1 MWGGN
6 AVSVTQP
13 EPCHLHCTRDFFAGM
28 ARKRKSSTTTIVRQV
43 PVLQRGPAPIIRVQ
57 SSAPRAPKAKR
68 RRSRGR
74 SKGGGGHAG
83 LTVNHMLATTFGG
96 FALGFINK
104 SFPSLPTLPI
114 IGRSGTIAIGAYFLA
129 KHMGGG
135 ASGILRDVAMAGAAV
150 AGFELGTTG
159 KVAGDV
165 DGDLAPQV
173 SGVAAQV

>member
-1 MWGGN
+1 
-6 AVSVTQP
+6 
-13 EPCHLHCTRDFFAGM
+13 M
-28 ARKRKSSTTTIVRQV
+28 AKRRKAQTTIVRQV
-43 PVLQRGPAPIIRVQ
+43 PVLSRGPAPVIRVQ
-57 SSAPRAPKAKR
+57 TSTPRAPKAKR

-74 SKGGGGHAG
+74 GKSGSHGG
-83 LTVNHMLATTFGG
+83 LSFNHMAATAFGG
-96 FALGFINK
+96 FAMGFINK

-114 IGRSGTIAIGAYFLA
+114 IGRSGTIALGAWFLA

-135 ASGILRDVAMAGAAV
+135 TSGLLRDVAMAGAAV

-159 KVAGDV
+159 KVSGDV